1 MRSLLFNKFQAADY
15 QGRPEWE
22 DAEKTVPRLME
33 LVPAEHNKRSPSFLL
48 YRFRCQ
54 RSERRQPLDM
64 LGRIN
69 WTLRDKK
76 TDETDDKRRRESV
89 SFEAETQGVLVTKT
103 YTLTEGEY
111 HLGLEV
117 KMRRKGGARQEHQV
131 PLPDDRGAR
140 FAGRG
145 QVVHEHLPQR
155 HDRPRR

>member
-15 QGRPEWE
+15 LGRPEWADDGE
-22 DAEKTVPRLME
+22 NRASPLE

-54 RSERRQPLDM
+54 RSQRRNPLDL

-76 TDETDDKRRRESV
+76 TDETDNKRRRESV
-89 SFEAETQGVLVTKT
+89 SFEAQTQGVLVTKT

-117 KMRRKGGARQEHQV
+117 KMRRKGGGDKSIKFRYQMTG
-131 PLPDDRGAR
+131 GAR